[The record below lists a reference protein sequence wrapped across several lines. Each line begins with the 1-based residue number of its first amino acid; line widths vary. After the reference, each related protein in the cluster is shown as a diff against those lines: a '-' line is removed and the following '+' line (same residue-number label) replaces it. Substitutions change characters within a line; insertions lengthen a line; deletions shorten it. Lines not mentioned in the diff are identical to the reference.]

1 MQLKT
6 VLTWRFILFP
16 PEIGGE
22 AVPDHPVGHSED
34 VPDPRGG
41 VRLLLGPLHHPR
53 DLVWL
58 LANKY

>member
-1 MQLKT
+1 M
-6 VLTWRFILFP
+6 FP

-22 AVPDHPVGHSED
+22 AIPDHPVGHSED

-58 LANKY
+58 LTNKYIKLI